1 MTFYYRT
8 HSWSSLLLPTEETI
22 KQWGFFADKSNW
34 RITQL
39 QNGFYQTECQD
50 IKDKDR
56 WVDVTRRSSLE
67 DAEEA
72 IDESIAH
79 YVSKLEFAE
88 GPKVV
93 KTFEKE

>member
-1 MTFYYRT
+1 MTFFYRT
-8 HSWSSLLLPTEETI
+8 HSWNSSPQPTEETI
-22 KQWGFFADKSNW
+22 EQWSFFADKSNW
-34 RITQL
+34 RIVQL

-50 IKDKDR
+50 MKDKDR